1 MSDNNIVTTI
11 ANHVAQITINRPQAM
26 NALNPA
32 TIIELSTTIAKL
44 EQQDD
49 VHVIIITGAG
59 KKAFVAGGDVA
70 LMRSLT
76 PLQARD
82 VALMAGELFERIEK
96 SACVVIAA
104 INGYALG
111 GGCELALACDLRVA
125 AEEAQLGQP
134 EINLGIIP
142 GWGGTQRL
150 PRLIGISRAKE
161 LMFTGERISAKHAL
175 KLGLVDHIYPEDQ
188 LLDQAHKLAQT
199 IAVKPQTA
207 IQIIKEAVNNGLE
220 MDQDKAIRYE
230 AAMFGMCFTTE
241 DQKEG
246 MDAFLEKRSAV
257 WKNSELVPM
266 VLDKEKT

>member
-1 MSDNNIVTTI
+1 MSDKNLLTTI
-11 ANHVAQITINRPQAM
+11 ANQVALITINRPQAM

-32 TIIELSTTIAKL
+32 TISELSTTIAEL
-44 EQQDD
+44 EQQAD

-59 KKAFVAGGDVA
+59 EKAFVAGGDVA
-70 LMRSLT
+70 LMRTLT

-82 VALMAGELFERIEK
+82 VALMAAELFQRIEN

-111 GGCELALACDLRVA
+111 GGCELALACDFRLA
-125 AEEAQLGQP
+125 AEQAQLGQP

-161 LMFTGERISAKHAL
+161 LMFTGERVGAQHAL
-175 KLGLVDHIYPEDQ
+175 KLGLIDHIYPADQ
-188 LLDQAHKLAQT
+188 LLDHAHRLAQT
-199 IAVKPQTA
+199 IAAKPQTA
-207 IQIIKEAVNNGLE
+207 IRIIKEAVNIGMA

-230 AAMFGMCFTTE
+230 AEMFGMCFTTE

-246 MDAFLEKRSAV
+246 MDAFFEKRPAV
-257 WKNSELVPM
+257 WKNS
-266 VLDKEKT
+266 